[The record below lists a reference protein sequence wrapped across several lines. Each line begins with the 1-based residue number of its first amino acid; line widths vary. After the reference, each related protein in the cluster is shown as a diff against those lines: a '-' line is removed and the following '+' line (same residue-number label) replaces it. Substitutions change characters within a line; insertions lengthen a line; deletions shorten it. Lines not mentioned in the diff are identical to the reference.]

1 MNHRVLSEEQIKQAK
16 ELKEQGKSKRQIAF
30 ILGVAQTTV
39 WDNIFNTKK
48 RVRVYKKY
56 IKPEVIKVPC
66 SRCEILMSK
75 QIKGNFVPLNY
86 RIGDI
91 CTKCYFEEIG
101 IDYLDLLNL

>member
-56 IKPEVIKVPC
+56 LKPVEKRKPC
-66 SRCEILMSK
+66 AKCEILMSK

-86 RIGDI
+86 QVGDI
-91 CTKCYFEEIG
+91 CSGC
-101 IDYLDLLNL
+101 YLDEMNINYVDLLKL